1 MQSDLVGPLAGSRG
15 ARLEARISVAQKAV
29 LQRAA
34 ALSGRTLS
42 EFVVASAQEAAN
54 TVIQAHESIRLNRAE
69 QVAFV
74 TALLKPPAANAR
86 LRKAAKA
93 YRKQTGA

>member
-1 MQSDLVGPLAGSRG
+1 MTTD
-15 ARLEARISVAQKAV
+15 QKAL

-42 EFVVASAQEAAN
+42 EFVLASAQEAAAK
-54 TVIQAHESIRLNRAE
+54 VVQEHEAIRLSRSE

-74 TALLKPPAANAR
+74 TALLKPGAPSAR
-86 LRKAAKA
+86 LRKAAAK
-93 YRKQTGA
+93 YRQQMGL

>member
-1 MQSDLVGPLAGSRG
+1 MPTEMTENDARTRA
-15 ARLEARISVAQKAV
+15 ARLEARMTTDQKAL

-42 EFVVASAQEAAN
+42 EFVLASAQEAAAR
-54 TVIQAHESIRLNRAE
+54 VIREHETIHLSRTE

-74 TALLKPPAANAR
+74 TALLKPRAPSAR
-86 LRKAAKA
+86 LRKAAAK
-93 YRKQTGA
+93 YRQQMGL